1 MASLEELWLQTFNR
15 LCARAAHEIKGA
27 LNGVSVNLEVVRS
40 RAGKPESPAS
50 AVSQYAEAA
59 TQQLTQVIGMTEAVL
74 GLGRQAPEPL
84 EVAPVLRRIAML
96 LGPGLETTGHRLE
109 VVEPLPDLGTTPAS
123 GTAVRLAVGAALLAA
138 TETSARV
145 VCAGE
150 VAEGLATI
158 CIDHGGAPL
167 QSLGQDMMDRLREAG
182 VRFETSAYRITIAI
196 PRI

>member
-1 MASLEELWLQTFNR
+1 VASLDELWLETFNR
-15 LCARAAHEIKGA
+15 LCARAAHDLKGA

-40 RAGKPESPAS
+40 RASKPNAPAT

-74 GLGRQAPEPL
+74 GLGRPAPEPS
-84 EVAPVLRRIAML
+84 EVAPVLRRTALL
-96 LGPGLETTGHRLE
+96 LGPGLETTGRRLE
-109 VVEPLPDLGTTPAS
+109 VVEPLPDLGTTPVS
-123 GTAVRLAVGAALLAA
+123 GTAVRVAVGAALLAA

-150 VAEGLATI
+150 VADGLATI
-158 CIDHGGAPL
+158 CIDHGGVPL
-167 QSLGQDMMDRLREAG
+167 QSLGTDMMDRLREAG
-182 VRFETSAYRITIAI
+182 VRLETSAHRITIAI